1 MDAYGPTANPLAH
14 AQSSQCVSYPVPAFR
29 AADNL
34 VHIHPEISIWLDHVL
49 LKAVAR
55 DKRQRIETADE
66 FSLALAR
73 VASSPRQIY
82 RYCYLF

>member
-1 MDAYGPTANPLAH
+1 M
-14 AQSSQCVSYPVPAFR
+14 SYPVPAFR

-34 VHIHPEISIWLDHVL
+34 VHTHPEISIWLDHVL